1 MSLSHR
7 VTRRIGRGGRIER
20 ERNACHA
27 PDLERRDQRAEAEDA
42 RRERHGGFVVEHALR
57 VHEHDSDAL
66 LSSTYSTQR
75 TAYHTAHSTEHNIIQ
90 TYSKNNIIQTYS
102 VLKTTEYAYTSR
114 IMASKQP

>member
-1 MSLSHR
+1 MHLTWNDETSVLR
-7 VTRRIGRGGRIER
+7 
-20 ERNACHA
+20 
-27 PDLERRDQRAEAEDA
+27 PKMRA
-42 RRERHGGFVVEHALR
+42 V
-57 VHEHDSDAL
+57 SDMVA
-66 LSSTYSTQR
+66 SSTYSTQR